1 MRYLKKKE
9 DMRKL
14 NLMLAMLLLCAASSV
29 CAQYGFE
36 CTYVSQ
42 SSGYME
48 KAYRKEKKEIDP
60 IMEKML
66 KAMSESKSVYRLVF
80 SDGKVIFRKLE
91 EGSVK
96 NGLNY
101 IYYDLAT
108 GTKVVQEECLGK
120 TFIVEDTIA
129 PIEWEIRNETRM
141 IAGRLCTKAVKKGDT
156 SENLVAWFS
165 PETPLPIG
173 PAGYGGLPG
182 IIVQLDYMIESYVM
196 QDDLKALEQAPALA
210 PPDKGTKVTR
220 AEMDEIRRAE
230 MDEIKRSKRNNGAVP
245 SGGFRIDFN
254 NNN

>member
-42 SSGYME
+42 CIGF
-48 KAYRKEKKEIDP
+48 KNGKKETSPLIEMLMKK
-60 IMEKML
+60 ME
-66 KAMSESKSVYRLVF
+66 ESKSLYRLVF
-80 SDGKVIFRKLE
+80 SDGKVMFRKLE
-91 EGSVK
+91 EGPVK
-96 NGLNY
+96 NGLNEF
-101 IYYDLAT
+101 YYDLAT

-156 SENLVAWFS
+156 SGTFVAWFS

-220 AEMDEIRRAE
+220 AEME
-230 MDEIKRSKRNNGAVP
+230 EIKRSKRNNGAIP
-245 SGGFRIDFN
+245 SGGIRIDFN